1 VLILSCGSRT
11 LSRGA
16 AARGDEDAFQVL
28 WLGSLGRGVQL
39 RRRRRKKK
47 KKKKKKEPCM
57 TIRKM
62 TRNFR
67 YSGLLLPDPAP
78 DLDVESVRN
87 LYAAS
92 YPEITTAAL
101 TGPEAVDGALVYTFT
116 TAIGTKG

>member
-1 VLILSCGSRT
+1 
-11 LSRGA
+11 
-16 AARGDEDAFQVL
+16 
-28 WLGSLGRGVQL
+28 
-39 RRRRRKKK
+39 
-47 KKKKKKEPCM
+47 M

-116 TAIGTKG
+116 KVIEIRGASAFFGGVPFQASSV